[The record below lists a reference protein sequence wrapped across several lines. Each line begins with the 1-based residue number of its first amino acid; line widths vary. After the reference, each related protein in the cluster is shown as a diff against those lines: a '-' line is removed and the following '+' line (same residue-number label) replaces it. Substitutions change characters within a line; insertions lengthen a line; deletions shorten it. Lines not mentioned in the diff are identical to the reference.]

1 MAKVL
6 HFHSSIRY
14 GGGPAGYLFQL
25 REALG
30 ALRCSASLGIEVV
43 EVQAPQD
50 SGSPSGLISR
60 VIRKIEKSRVIGWSK
75 SSQTVA
81 ETYATMDFNIR
92 RARDFVAAAFPDLQ
106 NHALV
111 VAHDVFFVHALAER
125 DRAWARER
133 LCLMTHA
140 PHFFVRQTAGD
151 FLEDADIPPD
161 GDHLIRH
168 FIQWE
173 QDVMNG
179 VRAVIWPCPEA
190 MEGYLSS
197 SENGY
202 LGARHEFCMTG
213 LARPKVSR
221 DRQSVRAEWGV
232 QPGQKVVLFLG
243 RPHPHKG
250 FAAFEQIAALA
261 RARGR
266 DDLVFL
272 WGGRERRHKRPSASR
287 HLGFV
292 TDNASA
298 LCAADLNIV
307 PNTVTYMDLGVLQ
320 ALSLGAPLLL
330 SNRGGNRVVAA
341 QVEGLPTF
349 EPEATAAALET
360 VDHAIGLFQTRQDL
374 RARMMSAW
382 EQQFSPGVF
391 LRNQVDLARRLTA

>member
-1 MAKVL
+1 VAKVL
-6 HFHSSIRY
+6 HFHSSVRY

-30 ALRCSASLGIEVV
+30 SLRCSASLGIEVL
-43 EVQAPQD
+43 EVLAPQD

-60 VIRKIEKSRVIGWSK
+60 IARKIEKSRVIGWSK
-75 SSQTVA
+75 PSQTVA
-81 ETYATMDFNIR
+81 ETYATMEFNIR
-92 RARDFVAAAFPDLQ
+92 RARDFVATPFPDLQ
-106 NHALV
+106 NHAIV

-125 DRAWARER
+125 DRAWAKER

-151 FLEDADIPPD
+151 FLEDADIPPG

-179 VRAVIWPCPEA
+179 VRAVIWPCSEA

-197 SENGY
+197 SDSG
-202 LGARHEFCMTG
+202 LAGARHEFCMTG
-213 LARPKVSR
+213 MARPKVSR

-292 TDNASA
+292 TDNAAA

-349 EPEATAAALET
+349 EPEAAAAALEA
-360 VDHAIGLFQTRQDL
+360 VDRAIDLFQTNQDL
-374 RARMMSAW
+374 RARMMAAW
-382 EQQFSPGVF
+382 EQQFSPAVF

>member
-1 MAKVL
+1 
-6 HFHSSIRY
+6 
-14 GGGPAGYLFQL
+14 
-25 REALG
+25 
-30 ALRCSASLGIEVV
+30 
-43 EVQAPQD
+43 
-50 SGSPSGLISR
+50 LIQR
-60 VIRKIEKSRVIGWSK
+60 VTRKIEKSRLIGWSK
-75 SSQTVA
+75 PSQAVA
-81 ETYATMDFNIR
+81 ETYAAMDFNIR
-92 RARDFVAAAFPDLQ
+92 RARNFAARAFLDLR
-106 NHALV
+106 NHGVV
-111 VAHDVFFVHALAER
+111 VAHDLFFAHALVER
-125 DRAWARER
+125 DPIWAKER

-140 PHFFVRQTAGD
+140 PHFFVRQAAGD
-151 FLEDADIPPD
+151 FLEDADIPPG

-173 QDVMNG
+173 EDVMSG

-190 MEGYLSS
+190 MEGYLPS
-197 SENGY
+197 SENGF

-213 LARPKVSR
+213 LARPKASR

-232 QPGQKVVLFLG
+232 QPEQKVVLFLG

-272 WGGRERRHKRPSASR
+272 WGGRERRHKKPSASR

-307 PNTVTYMDLGVLQ
+307 PNTVTYMDLGVLE
-320 ALSLGAPLLL
+320 ALSLAAALLL

-349 EPEATAAALET
+349 EPEATAAALEA
-360 VDHAIGLFQTRQDL
+360 VDHAIGLFQTSQDL

-382 EQQFSPGVF
+382 ERHFSPEVF
-391 LRNQVDLARRLTA
+391 LRNHLMLIDRLAA